1 MHQVPELTGTQRLGR
16 QDMELASTSRG
27 PEPFPPCPHQQG
39 ALAVPRSV
47 HKGAAWHPVPD
58 FTPYLL
64 ESHAQDSPTKV
75 LPILHYRFHAQ
86 VYKGE
91 YKAQGGEAMTQ
102 GHTSGQGQPWDSNP
116 ARLQS

>member
-64 ESHAQDSPTKV
+64 ESHAQDSPLRSSQYSTTGSMPRFTKENTR
-75 LPILHYRFHAQ
+75 PREG
-86 VYKGE
+86 K
-91 YKAQGGEAMTQ
+91 
-102 GHTSGQGQPWDSNP
+102 P
-116 ARLQS
+116 